1 MAAWLGRPKPVPFNP
16 RPIMIDTLPIILR
29 DYVPFNYRAT
39 GIVFPMRYRP
49 IYFTSESPN
58 LSSRGANVKLGETFV
73 TRYEPSLRSKQ
84 NGD

>member
-16 RPIMIDTLPIILR
+16 RPIMIDTPPITLR
-29 DYVPFNYRAT
+29 DYVPSNYRAT

-49 IYFTSESPN
+49 ISFTSESPN
-58 LSSRGANVKLGETFV
+58 LSSRDANVKLGETFV